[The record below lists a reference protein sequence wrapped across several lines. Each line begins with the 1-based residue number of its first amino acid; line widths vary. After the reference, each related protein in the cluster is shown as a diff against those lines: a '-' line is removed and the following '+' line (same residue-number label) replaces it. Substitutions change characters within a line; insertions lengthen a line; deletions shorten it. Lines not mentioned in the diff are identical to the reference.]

1 MFALMA
7 CVCLCVCMLYRPVYS
22 GREMRGLRVKRG
34 KKQRALSFVP
44 RLYSPGLYRAD

>member
-44 RLYSPGLYRAD
+44 RPYSPGLYRAD